1 MSGSVNRVVLVGRVG
16 KDPEVKSFPNGGK
29 IVSFSVATSERWND
43 KQSGEKKE
51 RTEWTNVVVQGD
63 GLCRVAEN
71 HIRKGSRVYV
81 SGKLQTRKWQDQSGQ
96 DRYATEVVLDQF
108 RGEIVLLDSKQDN
121 EAPQRGATPAKA
133 KPRSFAED
141 LDESEIPF

>member
-1 MSGSVNRVVLVGRVG
+1 MSGSVNRVILVGRVG

-51 RTEWTNVVVQGD
+51 RTEWTNVVAQGD
-63 GLCRVAEN
+63 SLCRVVES
-71 HIRKGSRVYV
+71 HIRQGSHVYL

-96 DRYATEVVLDQF
+96 GRYATEVVLDQF
-108 RGEIVLLDSKQDN
+108 RGEIVLLD
-121 EAPQRGATPAKA
+121 ALQRDAAPAKA

-141 LDESEIPF
+141 LEDDVPFN